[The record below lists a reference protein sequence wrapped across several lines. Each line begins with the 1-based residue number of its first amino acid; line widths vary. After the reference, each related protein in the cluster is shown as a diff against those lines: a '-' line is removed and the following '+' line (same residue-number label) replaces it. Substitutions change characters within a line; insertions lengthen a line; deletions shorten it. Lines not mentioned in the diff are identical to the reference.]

1 MTWFYVANTII
12 YGVLSYMW
20 SREGYSNLLTK
31 AVITIMFVVSAFLLL
46 ENLGYIV
53 KVN

>member
-1 MTWFYVANTII
+1 MTWFYVVNTII
-12 YGVLSYMW
+12 YGVLAYIW

-31 AVITIMFVVSAFLLL
+31 AVMAIMFVASAFLLL